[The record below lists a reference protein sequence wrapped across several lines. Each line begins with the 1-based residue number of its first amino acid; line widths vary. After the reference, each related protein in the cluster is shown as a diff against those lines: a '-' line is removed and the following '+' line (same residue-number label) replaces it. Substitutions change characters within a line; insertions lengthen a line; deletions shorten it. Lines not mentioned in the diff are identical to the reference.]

1 MTDNISVTKL
11 SEILLN
17 SMSNRWSKHAYIQGF
32 DFEYITFKRD
42 VNMFE
47 CMEISESIYKG
58 VVVSCY

>member
-17 SMSNRWSKHAYIQGF
+17 SMSNSWSKHAYIQGF
-32 DFEYITFKRD
+32 DCEYITFKRD

-47 CMEISESIYKG
+47 CMEISESIYEG
-58 VVVSCY
+58 VV